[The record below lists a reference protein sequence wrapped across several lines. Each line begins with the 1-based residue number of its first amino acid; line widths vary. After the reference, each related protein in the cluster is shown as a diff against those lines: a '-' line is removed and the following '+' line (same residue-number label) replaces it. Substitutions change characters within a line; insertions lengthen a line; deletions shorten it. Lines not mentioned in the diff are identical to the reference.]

1 MANTWRMWYLSFAM
15 GSAIS
20 LRWEAPASLQAQ
32 LLRIAS
38 RPAQFSRKISISKE
52 IDAALPWRG
61 LPLGCVH
68 ELRSVGQAGAVSLAA
83 LLSAR
88 IPEPERPTI
97 YVAARRGLHAAGLA
111 SLGLRPETW
120 IHVSARHTEDLA
132 WVTLEALRCP
142 RVGAVLSELAS
153 ADLTLSRRLQLAAEE
168 HGTTCF
174 LLGDTRASANV
185 ASVITRWRV
194 TPIVAPANARFN
206 EPCWDLDLTYCRGG
220 QSAHWSVAW
229 HNAQLETVES
239 AARKEPTWCAPFA
252 ATRRLAG

>member
-1 MANTWRMWYLSFAM
+1 M
-15 GSAIS
+15 GSPV
-20 LRWEAPASLQAQ
+20 LLQWDAPASLRAQ

-38 RPAQFSRKISISKE
+38 RPARFSRKISVSKE
-52 IDAALPWRG
+52 IDTALPWRG
-61 LPLGCVH
+61 LPLGCIH
-68 ELRSVGQAGAVSLAA
+68 ELQSVGVAGAISLAA

-88 IPEPERPTI
+88 MPEQERQTI
-97 YVAARRGLHAAGLA
+97 YVSARRGLHAAGLK

-120 IHVSARHTEDLA
+120 IHISARRTEDLA
-132 WVTLEALRCP
+132 WATLEALRCP

-194 TPIVAPANARFN
+194 TPIIAPTDARFN

-229 HNAQLETVES
+229 RNAQLETVES
-239 AARKEPTWCAPFA
+239 AARKEPTRRAPFVE
-252 ATRRLAG
+252 THRLAG